1 MQPEAGHRNL
11 AGLVSLPDSD
21 QPVTGQSALMSCTV
35 QGPRPQWGRHSCFT
49 GGKDRY
55 EWGWFTVQQ
64 VVWKVPQELMGVG
77 GQLGAGWVLEPTGWS
92 GGVQEKEEEVG
103 PMKEKGW

>member
-1 MQPEAGHRNL
+1 
-11 AGLVSLPDSD
+11 
-21 QPVTGQSALMSCTV
+21 
-35 QGPRPQWGRHSCFT
+35 
-49 GGKDRY
+49 
-55 EWGWFTVQQ
+55 